1 MAAESHGGRGLH
13 KAARHTNCSASP
25 IMTNPQDIP
34 PFDSMGKRDET
45 SDRDAPPA
53 SALDDER
60 LASMADEG
68 GVSGALMEIEDL
80 GERKRLMQAPRKLP
94 LPWRKA
100 AAAVALLGLAVFAL
114 GWLRRN
120 A

>member
-1 MAAESHGGRGLH
+1 MA
-13 KAARHTNCSASP
+13 
-25 IMTNPQDIP
+25 NPQDMP
-34 PFDSMGKRDET
+34 SSDSTSKRDAT
-45 SDRDAPPA
+45 SDRDRDARPA

-68 GVSGALMEIEDL
+68 GVSGALMEIEDP
-80 GERKRLMQAPRKLP
+80 GERKRMLQTLRKSH

-100 AAAVALLGLAVFAL
+100 AVAAALLGLAVFAL

>member
-1 MAAESHGGRGLH
+1 
-13 KAARHTNCSASP
+13 
-25 IMTNPQDIP
+25 MTNPQDIP
-34 PFDSMGKRDET
+34 PFDSMAKRDET
-45 SDRDAPPA
+45 SDRGIDRDAPPA